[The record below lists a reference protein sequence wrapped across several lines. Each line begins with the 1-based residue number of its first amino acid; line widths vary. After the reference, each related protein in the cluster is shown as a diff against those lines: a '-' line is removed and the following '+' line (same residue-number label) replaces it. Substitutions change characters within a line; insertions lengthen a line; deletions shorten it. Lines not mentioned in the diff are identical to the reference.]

1 MTCPD
6 TRALLFDN
14 LPEAEKERLRAH
26 LAGCEACR
34 LETERLKA
42 TTLALRSVPDEEPPV
57 RIRFVSDRVFE
68 PSWWQRLNPFGSP
81 GLLAHAA
88 MALSTVA
95 AAAILITIEWGGYGA
110 RSSAQAQHASVDQAG
125 FEQKVQQAVEARLN
139 GAVAQAVREVEAR
152 QDVKFRGMLAE
163 YHKQQ
168 QQDEEKLLHQVEAA
182 WRYQDQLKT
191 RALYAALEKPDSG
204 SGQ

>member
-6 TRALLFDN
+6 IRALLFDN
-14 LPEAEKERLRAH
+14 LPEAEKLRLRAH
-26 LAGCEACR
+26 LTGCEACQV
-34 LETERLKA
+34 EAERLKA
-42 TTLALRSVPDEEPPV
+42 TTLALRSVPDDEPPV

-68 PSWWQRLNPFGSP
+68 PSWWQRLNPFGGP

-88 MALSTVA
+88 LALSTLA
-95 AAAILITIEWGGYGA
+95 AAAVLITTQWGSHA
-110 RSSAQAQHASVDQAG
+110 AQPSTQAG
-125 FEQKVQQAVEARLN
+125 SVSVNQAAFDQRVQQAVDARLN

-168 QQDEEKLLHQVEAA
+168 QQDEEKLVHQVEAA

>member
-6 TRALLFDN
+6 IRALLFDN
-14 LPEAEKERLRAH
+14 LPETEKQHLRAH
-26 LAGCEACR
+26 LAGCESCQV
-34 LETERLKA
+34 ETERLKA

-57 RIRFVSDRVFE
+57 RISFVSDRVFE
-68 PSWWQRLNPFGSP
+68 PSWWQRLNPFGGP

-88 MALSTVA
+88 LALSTVA
-95 AAAILITIEWGGYGA
+95 AAAILITMQWSGHDAQLNA
-110 RSSAQAQHASVDQAG
+110 RAGSATLSQAAFD
-125 FEQKVQQAVEARLN
+125 QKVQQAVDARLTV
-139 GAVAQAVREVEAR
+139 AVAQAVHEVEER
-152 QDVKFRGMLAE
+152 QDVKYRGMLAE

-168 QQDEEKLLHQVEAA
+168 QQDEEKLVHQVEAA

>member
-6 TRALLFDN
+6 VRALLFEN
-14 LPEAEKERLRAH
+14 LPEAEKARMRAH
-26 LAGCEACR
+26 LAGCDVCRVEADR
-34 LETERLKA
+34 LTA
-42 TTLALRSVPDEEPPV
+42 TTMALRSVPHEEPVV

-81 GLLAHAA
+81 GLLAHAGLA
-88 MALSTVA
+88 ISTLA
-95 AAAILITIEWGGYGA
+95 AAAILITLEWGSHGFRAGA
-110 RSSAQAQHASVDQAG
+110 QSQAALENQAA
-125 FEQKVQQAVEARLN
+125 FDQKVQQAVDARVN
-139 GAVAQAVREVEAR
+139 GAVAEAVRQVEAR

-163 YHKQQ
+163 YQKQQ
-168 QQDEEKLLHQVEAA
+168 QQDEEKLVKQVEAA

-204 SGQ
+204 AGQ

>member
-6 TRALLFDN
+6 VRALLFDN
-14 LPEAEKERLRAH
+14 LPEAEKERLRGH
-26 LAGCEACR
+26 VAGCEACR
-34 LETERLKA
+34 IETERLKA

-88 MALSTVA
+88 LAVSTVA
-95 AAAILITIEWGGYGA
+95 AAAILITTQWGGYAAHNAKG
-110 RSSAQAQHASVDQAG
+110 QPASMDQAA
-125 FEQKVQQAVEARLN
+125 FDRRVQQAVDARLN
-139 GAVAQAVREVEAR
+139 GAVAQAVRDVEAR
-152 QDVKFRGMLAE
+152 QDVKVRGMLAE

-168 QQDEEKLLHQVEAA
+168 QKDEQKLVQQVEAA
-182 WRYQDQLKT
+182 WRYDDQLKT
-191 RALYAALEKPDSG
+191 RALYAALEKPTSG

>member
-6 TRALLFDN
+6 IRALLFDN
-14 LPEAEKERLRAH
+14 LPETEKVRLRAH
-26 LAGCEACR
+26 LAGCDACQV
-34 LETERLKA
+34 ETERLKA
-42 TTLALRSVPDEEPPV
+42 TTLALRSVPDEEPPA

-88 MALSTVA
+88 LAMSTLALA
-95 AAAILITIEWGGYGA
+95 AVLITIEWGGHARPGA
-110 RSSAQAQHASVDQAG
+110 QQGPASVDQAA
-125 FEQKVQQAVEARLN
+125 FDQKVQQAVDARLN
-139 GAVAQAVREVEAR
+139 VAVAQAVREVEAR

-168 QQDEEKLLHQVEAA
+168 QQDEEKLVHQVEAA

-191 RALYAALEKPDSG
+191 RALYAALEKPDAG